1 MGTSLLALEYTPRV
15 VQGDDSEDNWR
26 DTIKST
32 LSGID
37 TASERS
43 QWKRDEKSSRITAA
57 LDRRVVIRQEL
68 KGAVAQRGILI
79 GEERYSALGSGAAYG

>member
-1 MGTSLLALEYTPRV
+1 MEDSALPKRVLMAGNGRTNLLTTKYTPRV
-15 VQGDDSEDNWR
+15 VKGDESEDNWR
-26 DTIKST
+26 DKIKNT

-57 LDRRVVIRQEL
+57 LDRTY
-68 KGAVAQRGILI
+68 GALPN
-79 GEERYSALGSGAAYG
+79 